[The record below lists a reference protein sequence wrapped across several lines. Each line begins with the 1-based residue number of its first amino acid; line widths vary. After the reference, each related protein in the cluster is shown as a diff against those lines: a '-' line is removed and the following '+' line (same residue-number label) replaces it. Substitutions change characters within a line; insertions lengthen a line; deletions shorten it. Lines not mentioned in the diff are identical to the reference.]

1 MKIYKGMRLRPEQET
16 ASDVKVT
23 VKEGKEETLLRHHV
37 YHSPTGFCWG
47 YGGSG
52 PADLARSILW
62 DFLGKEPTSEL
73 YQDFKWEFVAIWE
86 DKWEITSTEIKIWI
100 IANYGKDYF
109 NYLTREIKL
118 KEGEAK

>member
-1 MKIYKGMRLRPEQET
+1 MKTYKGMRLRPEMET

-52 PADLARSILW
+52 PSDLARSILW
-62 DFLGKEPTSEL
+62 DYLGKEPSSEL
-73 YQDFKWEFVAIWE
+73 YQDFKWEFVAAWKA
-86 DKWEITSTEIKIWI
+86 KWQITSAEIGAWI
-100 IANYGKDYF
+100 KKKFGKDYL
-109 NYLTREIKL
+109 NYLTKTDQSDPRD
-118 KEGEAK
+118 

>member
-62 DFLGKEPTSEL
+62 DFLGEEPTPEL
-73 YQDFKWEFVAIWE
+73 YQDFKWDFVA
-86 DKWEITSTEIKIWI
+86 KWEAEWQITSAEIKKWI
-100 IANYGKDYF
+100 IKKYDKDYF
-109 NYLTREIKL
+109 NYLTRTDQSDPRD
-118 KEGEAK
+118 